1 MALSLWIPFGLP
13 TCNIEFS
20 TGGAG
25 GKVRIE
31 FIQTQVLISYPFS
44 LTWTPPNKGSGPPG
58 RKVAGWTSDGP
69 ETANPLFSLKVCRPQ
84 EEFLI

>member
-1 MALSLWIPFGLP
+1 MAVSLWIPFGLP

-25 GKVRIE
+25 RKVRIE

-44 LTWTPPNKGSGPPG
+44 LTWTLPNKGSGPPG
-58 RKVAGWTSDGP
+58 RKVAGWTRDGR
-69 ETANPLFSLKVCRPQ
+69 ETADPLFPLRSVVPRKNV
-84 EEFLI
+84 